1 VRRRS
6 MTNGNGGLQTQA
18 SDLPLNGS
26 GAPPQGGPL
35 AVGSGQAGPGVGAT
49 SDPGQGG
56 LPVPLSQARRN
67 GAASAGNAA
76 SAGGRKGSP
85 FSISN
90 WRVRWRLVAI
100 IAVPTITALIL
111 GVIQIVGS
119 VNNYESFKRV
129 QTLANLNALV
139 VTATGQIADERDATV
154 GYVASGRTNAA
165 LKQTAINDEN
175 QTTATT
181 NAIASDAA
189 AVVNGSG
196 YRAQTVIDLNGV
208 LADISDLPN
217 IRKAAMSTLT
227 PALSV
232 IQNYDLRLLQPFMA
246 FSDDVAAGTGNATL
260 QSDVTV
266 LNALLHT
273 EDDAS
278 LQRAYLYQALESSPP
293 SLTPTGLSDLNQA
306 IAQQSADNS
315 QFDAV
320 AQVGEQQILNN
331 IVSGQDVDEAESA
344 QSLAIATA
352 GSSGSSGLQIGA
364 QQSCTAA
371 NLTPAQCW
379 WTTKTTQI
387 NDMRTVSNG
396 PNGLVEQIQAQAN
409 SLAQSALRSAE
420 IVSVATLLL
429 LLLVLLI
436 TTFVA
441 RSMIRPL
448 RKLRAD
454 ALEVAGSKL
463 PEMVRRLSQS
473 EGGDASAEIE
483 PIGVNSTDEIGEVAR
498 AFDQVHREAVR
509 LAADEAMLR
518 GNLNAMFVN
527 LSRRSQSLIERQ
539 LSLID
544 NLEQTEQD
552 ADRLSSLF
560 RLDHL
565 ATRMRRN
572 SENLLVLAGHEAASR
587 RWSQPVPLVDVLR
600 AAISE
605 IEQYERVVLN
615 VQPGIQVI
623 GQAVNDVVHL
633 VAEIVENATTFSS
646 EDTQVY
652 VTGQPLTSGGV
663 LLDITD
669 NGVGISEQ
677 EMAHANWRL
686 DNPPVVDVAVSRRMG
701 LFVVGRLAARHGVR
715 VRLRHAQSGGLT
727 ALIWLPESV
736 AAPESAQPLGRL
748 RKFEADD
755 YGPAPSLSAPTAVA
769 GPSSAF
775 AGAGPGGPA
784 APVGP
789 PPGAPGAP
797 SAPGGLGSAAATAS
811 RIPRLSGGGN
821 GAGGNGAGGNGGNG
835 NGGFSAFG
843 VGGNGNGGNARGGL
857 GNAGN
862 PGNAGVGPGNGAGP
876 GVGNGSTIEVP
887 GGSLPVRTP
896 GTNPLGPTGNG
907 SGGAGGSMFSGDG
920 FGADEIGSSDF
931 GTTRLPALG
940 GDGGSA
946 TSGPAP
952 IVVPPVGNGVAGSDG
967 SQVTIPPAAGGAH
980 DHRLPIFDS
989 LESDWFRR
997 SGNVSLSSNSAA
1009 APAAPVA
1016 AGQTWSSPADEGY
1029 RAARVAA
1036 EPASDETTTA
1046 GLPKRTPRANLVP
1059 GSVGGGSGG
1068 EETESAP
1075 PARSADTIRSR
1086 MASFQR
1092 GVRDARATA
1101 SQNEEP

>member
-1 VRRRS
+1 

-26 GAPPQGGPL
+26 GAPPQSGPL
-35 AVGSGQAGPGVGAT
+35 AVGSGQAGPGAGA
-49 SDPGQGG
+49 SGEPGQGG
-56 LPVPLSQARRN
+56 LPAPLSPARRT
-67 GAASAGNAA
+67 GVAPAGNAA
-76 SAGGRKGSP
+76 SVGGRKGSP

-100 IAVPTITALIL
+100 IAVPTVTALIL

-129 QTLANLNALV
+129 QTLANLNFLV

-165 LKQTAINDEN
+165 LRQTAITDQNA
-175 QTTATT
+175 TTQTT

-293 SLTPTGLSDLNQA
+293 SLTPTGLTDLNQA
-306 IAQQSADNS
+306 VAQQSADNA

-331 IVSGQDVDEAESA
+331 IVSGQAVDEAESA

-352 GSSGSSGLQIGA
+352 STSGTSGTSTLQIGA

-371 NLTPAQCW
+371 NWTPAECW
-379 WTTKTTQI
+379 WNTKTTQI
-387 NDMRTVSNG
+387 NDMRAVSNG
-396 PNGLVEQIQAQAN
+396 ANGLVEQIQAQAN
-409 SLAQSALRSAE
+409 SLAQSALRNAE
-420 IVSVATLLL
+420 IIAAATLLL
-429 LLLVLLI
+429 LLAVLLI

-463 PEMVRRLSQS
+463 PDMVRRLSES
-473 EGGDASAEIE
+473 EGGDESVEIE
-483 PIGVNSTDEIGEVAR
+483 PIGVTSTDEIGEVAR

-539 LSLID
+539 LTLID

-572 SENLLVLAGHEAASR
+572 SENLLVLAGHEGASR

-605 IEQYERVVLN
+605 IEQYERVEHDA
-615 VQPGIQVI
+615 QPGIQVI
-623 GQAVNDVVHL
+623 GQAVNDIVHL
-633 VAEIVENATTFSS
+633 VAEIVENATTFSP

-736 AAPESAQPLGRL
+736 AAPDSAQPLGRL
-748 RKFEADD
+748 RKFETDD
-755 YGPAPSLSAPTAVA
+755 YGPAPSLSAPT
-769 GPSSAF
+769 
-775 AGAGPGGPA
+775 
-784 APVGP
+784 
-789 PPGAPGAP
+789 
-797 SAPGGLGSAAATAS
+797 T
-811 RIPRLSGGGN
+811 
-821 GAGGNGAGGNGGNG
+821 
-835 NGGFSAFG
+835 
-843 VGGNGNGGNARGGL
+843 
-857 GNAGN
+857 
-862 PGNAGVGPGNGAGP
+862 
-876 GVGNGSTIEVP
+876 
-887 GGSLPVRTP
+887 GGSL
-896 GTNPLGPTGNG
+896 
-907 SGGAGGSMFSGDG
+907 GGQA
-920 FGADEIGSSDF
+920 
-931 GTTRLPALG
+931 TLP
-940 GDGGSA
+940 
-946 TSGPAP
+946 
-952 IVVPPVGNGVAGSDG
+952 GVA
-967 SQVTIPPAAGGAH
+967 P
-980 DHRLPIFDS
+980 LP
-989 LESDWFRR
+989 
-997 SGNVSLSSNSAA
+997 GA
-1009 APAAPVA
+1009 AP
-1016 AGQTWSSPADEGY
+1016 
-1029 RAARVAA
+1029 
-1036 EPASDETTTA
+1036 
-1046 GLPKRTPRANLVP
+1046 LPN
-1059 GSVGGGSGG
+1059 
-1068 EETESAP
+1068 
-1075 PARSADTIRSR
+1075 
-1086 MASFQR
+1086 
-1092 GVRDARATA
+1092 
-1101 SQNEEP
+1101 

>member
-18 SDLPLNGS
+18 PDLPLNGS
-26 GAPPQGGPL
+26 GAPPQSGPL
-35 AVGSGQAGPGVGAT
+35 AVGPGQPGPGAGSAG
-49 SDPGQGG
+49 DPGQVG

-67 GAASAGNAA
+67 GLTPSGNAA
-76 SAGGRKGSP
+76 VPAKRKGSP

-139 VTATGQIADERDATV
+139 VTATGDLENERDATA
-154 GYVASGRTNAA
+154 GLVAMGGQTDDKGKPVVPVTPAITAQLALVKTDRAA
-165 LKQTAINDEN
+165 
-175 QTTATT
+175 TTAVT
-181 NAIASDAA
+181 NQIAADAN
-189 AVVNGSG
+189 AVIDGSG
-196 YRAQTVIDLNGV
+196 YRSQTVIALQNGV
-208 LADISDLPN
+208 LFGITDLPN
-217 IRKAAMSTLT
+217 IRTAATATLT

-232 IQNYDLRLLQPFMA
+232 IQNYDLRLLQPFIA
-246 FSDDVAAGTGNATL
+246 FSGDVAAGTGNATL

-266 LNALLHT
+266 LNALLHVQ
-273 EDDAS
+273 DDAS
-278 LQRAYLYQALESSPP
+278 LQRAYLFQALLGTPAA
-293 SLTPTGLSDLNQA
+293 LTPTGLTDLNQA
-306 IAQQSADNS
+306 VAQQTADQS

-320 AQVGEQQILNN
+320 ASVAEQQTLNN
-331 IVSGQDVDEAESA
+331 VVSGQAVDEAESA
-344 QSLAIATA
+344 ETLAISTA
-352 GSSGSSGLQIGA
+352 GTSNLRIGT
-364 QQSCTAA
+364 QQTCT
-371 NLTPAQCW
+371 TESPATCW
-379 WTTKTTQI
+379 WNTKTTQI
-387 NDMRTVSNG
+387 QDMQKVSNQSSTVS
-396 PNGLVEQIQAQAN
+396 PGLVQQIQAQAN

-420 IVSVATLLL
+420 IVSIATLLL

-544 NLEQTEQD
+544 SLEQTEQD

-615 VQPGIQVI
+615 VQPGIQVT

-633 VAEIVENATTFSS
+633 VAEIVENATTFSP

-755 YGPAPSLSAPTAVA
+755 YGPAPSLSAPTAVGGA
-769 GPSSAF
+769 SPF
-775 AGAGPGGPA
+775 AGAGGPGGPGVA
-784 APVGP
+784 GP
-789 PPGAPGAP
+789 NPPG
-797 SAPGGLGSAAATAS
+797 APGGLGSAAATAS
-811 RIPRLSGGGN
+811 RIPRLGGGGN
-821 GAGGNGAGGNGGNG
+821 GAGGNG

-843 VGGNGNGGNARGGL
+843 GNGDNANGASNGNGNGRPAPNIGN
-857 GNAGN
+857 
-862 PGNAGVGPGNGAGP
+862 
-876 GVGNGSTIEVP
+876 GNGSTIEVP

-896 GTNPLGPTGNG
+896 GSNPLGPAGGNG
-907 SGGAGGSMFSGDG
+907 NGNGGGSLFGAGGSRDG
-920 FGADEIGSSDF
+920 FGAEEIGSTDF

-946 TSGPAP
+946 SSGPVPSAAP
-952 IVVPPVGNGVAGSDG
+952 GLGNGIGGSDG
-967 SQVTIPPAAGGAH
+967 SQVTIPPAVGAAQ

-997 SGNVSLSSNSAA
+997 SGNASLSSSAA
-1009 APAAPVA
+1009 ASPAAVA

-1075 PARSADTIRSR
+1075 PARSADTIRNR

>member
-1 VRRRS
+1 MRRRS

-26 GAPPQGGPL
+26 GSPPQSGPL
-35 AVGSGQAGPGVGAT
+35 AVGPGQAGPGVG
-49 SDPGQGG
+49 DPGQAG

-67 GAASAGNAA
+67 GVAPAGNAA
-76 SAGGRKGSP
+76 STGRKGSP

-165 LKQTAINDEN
+165 LKAVAISD
-175 QTTATT
+175 QKLTTATT
-181 NAIASDAA
+181 AEIATDAA
-189 AVVNGSG
+189 AVINGSG

-217 IRKAAMSTLT
+217 IRQAAMTTLT

-266 LNALLHT
+266 LNALLHM

-278 LQRAYLYQALESSPP
+278 LQRAYLYQALETSPP
-293 SLTPTGLSDLNQA
+293 ALTPTGLSDLNQA
-306 IAQQSADNS
+306 VAQQSADNS

-352 GSSGSSGLQIGA
+352 DTSALQIGA
-364 QQSCTAA
+364 QQSCTSA
-371 NLTPAQCW
+371 NLSPAQCW

-387 NDMRTVSNG
+387 QDMREVSNG

-633 VAEIVENATTFSS
+633 VAEIVENATTFSP

-755 YGPAPSLSAPTAVA
+755 YGPAPSLSAPTAVIS
-769 GPSSAF
+769 PSPRSPF
-775 AGAGPGGPA
+775 AGLGGPGGPGGA
-784 APVGP
+784 GPDAPGV
-789 PPGAPGAP
+789 GAP
-797 SAPGGLGSAAATAS
+797 GLGSAAATAA
-811 RIPRLSGGGN
+811 RIPRLGGGGNARQRGGN
-821 GAGGNGAGGNGGNG
+821 GAWRERRLQRLRRPRLGSVGNGNAGSSGNGG
-835 NGGFSAFG
+835 
-843 VGGNGNGGNARGGL
+843 VGRPGANGGN
-857 GNAGN
+857 
-862 PGNAGVGPGNGAGP
+862 
-876 GVGNGSTIEVP
+876 GNGSTIEVP

-896 GTNPLGPTGNG
+896 GTNPLGPAGGKRQRRRVDVRRRRRLRRRRNRLERLRHHAPAGPRRRWRFRG
-907 SGGAGGSMFSGDG
+907 SGS
-920 FGADEIGSSDF
+920 GADRGAPRRQRDR
-931 GTTRLPALG
+931 RLRRQPGLDPAG
-940 GDGGSA
+940 
-946 TSGPAP
+946 
-952 IVVPPVGNGVAGSDG
+952 
-967 SQVTIPPAAGGAH
+967 
-980 DHRLPIFDS
+980 
-989 LESDWFRR
+989 RR
-997 SGNVSLSSNSAA
+997 
-1009 APAAPVA
+1009 
-1016 AGQTWSSPADEGY
+1016 
-1029 RAARVAA
+1029 RVA
-1036 EPASDETTTA
+1036 
-1046 GLPKRTPRANLVP
+1046 
-1059 GSVGGGSGG
+1059 
-1068 EETESAP
+1068 
-1075 PARSADTIRSR
+1075 
-1086 MASFQR
+1086 
-1092 GVRDARATA
+1092 
-1101 SQNEEP
+1101 